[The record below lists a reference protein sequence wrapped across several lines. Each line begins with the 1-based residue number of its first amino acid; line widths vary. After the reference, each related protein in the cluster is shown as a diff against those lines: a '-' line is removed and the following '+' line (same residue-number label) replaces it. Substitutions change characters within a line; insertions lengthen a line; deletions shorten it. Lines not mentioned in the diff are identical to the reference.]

1 MKKILLLFFVLSAT
15 TTVYCQLTQFGFKAG
30 VNYANIGGDAAG
42 VESRIAF
49 HAGLFCT
56 IKPSDHFAFQ
66 PELVFSRQGAMVAGN
81 NEVKLNYDYINIPL
95 MVNYYATKS
104 FFVQAGPQIGLLV
117 GGKITDGTNS
127 EDITDQINSPDLAIG
142 LGFGLDLGSSTL
154 GLRYNA
160 GLSSTSDGFR
170 DSDKYPNQV
179 LQLSVGFKIR

>member
-1 MKKILLLFFVLSAT
+1 
-15 TTVYCQLTQFGFKAG
+15 
-30 VNYANIGGDAAG
+30 VNYATIAGDAAG
-42 VESRIAF
+42 VQSRIAF
-49 HAGLFCT
+49 HAGLFCI

-81 NEVKLNYDYINIPL
+81 NDVKLNYDYINIPL
-95 MVNYYATKS
+95 MVNYYATKA
-104 FFVQAGPQIGLLV
+104 FFVQAGPQLGVVV
-117 GGKITDGTNS
+117 GGKITDGTDS
-127 EDITDQINSPDLAIG
+127 EDIRDQINSPDLALG

-179 LQLSVGFKIR
+179 LQFSVGFKIK